1 MFKKLSFLVALFC
14 SFLVFV
20 QSAFATNV
28 GYVGTSTVG
37 GCTPYVWAD
46 ATVNDDYWTSIQF
59 GGNGSAT
66 LKMFDNTGGL
76 ITEQSYSFTASNWS
90 ATRTFSS
97 TNVAGLKLCLNSGE
111 EAFFIYGET
120 SNPLSPTVTFDY
132 TEPTFDDGGTEPPPD
147 DGGTTDPCAG
157 YVGDIDP
164 ACQEPPPDTGGT
176 EPPPDTGGTEPP
188 PDDGGTTLPPC
199 PGCEMFEC
207 PGWGDYMGK
216 VDEIIAGFPSIV
228 DAIADQTDTIRDE
241 IVGQPPS
248 LPSEP
253 SQPAPVDTYD
263 FENSAPAMTENP
275 DLGGSGFTLTDLEN
289 EAPEIQFRDDPT
301 GGFDIVDPVGA
312 LPDPPAAFPIPGET
326 DAGEW
331 DDNKPADSD
340 VQTPAPP
347 VIPVEQTPPPE
358 PSGGSTEPPSP
369 GESGGSAPL
378 PSTET
383 SIDGSYKYKTHPD
396 YPDGV

>member
-1 MFKKLSFLVALFC
+1 MVKKLSFLVTLFC

-28 GYVGTSTVG
+28 GYVGNSTVG
-37 GCTPYVWAD
+37 QCTPYVWAD

-66 LKMFDNTGGL
+66 LKMFDNTGAT
-76 ITEQSYSFTASNWS
+76 IAEQSYTFTASSWN

-97 TNVAGLKLCLNSGE
+97 TDVAGLKLCLDSGE
-111 EAFFIYGET
+111 EAFFMYGET
-120 SNPLSPTVTFDY
+120 SNPLSPTATFDY
-132 TEPTFDDGGTEPPPD
+132 TEPTFDTGGTEPPPD

-157 YVGDIDP
+157 YAGDIDP
-164 ACQEPPPDTGGT
+164 ACQEPPPDDGT
-176 EPPPDTGGTEPP
+176 TDPPPE
-188 PDDGGTTLPPC
+188 DGGTTLPPC

-207 PGWGDYMGK
+207 PGWADYMGK
-216 VDEIIAGFPSIV
+216 VDEIIAGFPTIT
-228 DAIADQTDTIRDE
+228 DAIANQTATIRDE

-253 SQPAPVDTYD
+253 SQPASVDTYD

-275 DLGGSGFTLTDLEN
+275 DLGNSGFTLTDLEN
-289 EAPEIQFRDDPT
+289 DAPVIEFREDPT
-301 GGFDIVDPVGA
+301 GGFNIVDPVEA

-331 DDNKPADSD
+331 QQNNP
-340 VQTPAPP
+340 VVVTPEPP
-347 VIPVEQTPPPE
+347 IVELHPYTPYPPE
-358 PSGGSTEPPSP
+358 PSEGSTEPPTP
-369 GESGGSAPL
+369 GDSGGSAPV

-383 SIDGSYKYKTHPD
+383 PIDGSYNYKTHPD
-396 YPDGV
+396 NPDGV